1 MDTTAKIARPY
12 YINWLDSWKD
22 KDIIKVVT
30 GIRRSGKTT
39 LLELFRTKLLDD
51 GISNDRIISINFE
64 DPGIGEFPDYKSA
77 WTYIRKKFPARGKAY
92 VFLDEVQLVPDFERV
107 VDGLFA
113 KKDCDVYITGS
124 NAKFLSGELATFLT
138 GRYVEIKIG
147 PLSFAEYRS
156 AFPDRPEYKV
166 FNDYLRFGGFP
177 FAALLPC
184 GSRPMGDYLSGILDT
199 ILYKDIVAR
208 KGLRDAAMLKR
219 LALFI
224 HDNIGSPLSVN
235 RIVGTFKADGISVPH
250 ATLDS
255 FLDALCETFLVF
267 KANRYDIKGRGYLKT
282 NAKYYIADPGLRWVL
297 LGDRRDDSGHLLENI
312 VYLELCRRYRN
323 VFVGVVGQREVDFVA
338 MTNGEPHYFQV
349 ALSVR
354 DEATLKREL
363 APLESIRDH
372 YPKTLLTLDPDP
384 PFDYSGIRQRPVIDF
399 LLDPHSLETL

>member
-1 MDTTAKIARPY
+1 MVTTAKIARPY

-39 LLELFRTKLLDD
+39 LLELFRTKLLAD
-51 GISNDRIISINFE
+51 GVSKDCIISINFE
-64 DPGIGEFPDYKSA
+64 DPGIGDFPDYKSA
-77 WTYIRKKFPARGKAY
+77 WKFIRKKFPARGKAY
-92 VFLDEVQLVPDFERV
+92 VFLDEVQLIPDFERV

-156 AFPDRPEYKV
+156 TFPDRPEYKV

-235 RIVGTFKADGISVPH
+235 RIVGTFKADGVSVPH

-255 FLDALCETFLVF
+255 FLDALCEVFLVL
-267 KANRYDIKGRGYLKT
+267 KASRYDIKGRDYLKT
-282 NAKYYIADPGLRWVL
+282 NAKYYVADPGLRWVL
-297 LGDRRDDSGHLLENI
+297 VGDRGGDRGHLLENI
-312 VYLELCRRYRN
+312 VFLELKRRYGD
-323 VFVGVVGQREVDFVA
+323 VYVGTANGREVDFVA
-338 MTNGEPHYFQV
+338 FENAAPRYFQV
-349 ALSVR
+349 ALTVR
-354 DEATLKREL
+354 DEETLKREL
-363 APLESIRDH
+363 TPLRAIRDQ
-372 YPKTLLTLDPDP
+372 YPKTLIALDYDP
-384 PFDYSGIRQRPVIDF
+384 PFDHDGIRQVNAIDF
-399 LLDPHSLETL
+399 LLDEKT